1 MQNQFSPQMSVS
13 SLIKAR
19 PIAIGE
25 LQKSQIRFWDVLE
38 KSLGE
43 LFPTAKLKP
52 LLEVIEKTP
61 VAEPT
66 SEWSTFPLYTFID
79 YLCFNHRQILIE
91 EVAEISH
98 ILEIHSLSDS
108 PEALELKDFKKAF
121 DTFVREFEGYIVEED
136 NFLFPRI
143 LRYEACLRD
152 RNVNPEFHRG
162 SLQSYLATPKSKDKR
177 KFYQEA
183 VTLAYRIRTLEARMP
198 NSLVAKELT
207 ELMDSLSEKLTD
219 HLELENK
226 ALFTTARD
234 LERHLY
240 NMTIDGQPALTHS
253 I

>member
-1 MQNQFSPQMSVS
+1 MQNHFSPQMSVS

-19 PIAIGE
+19 PIAIGL
-25 LQKSQIRFWDVLE
+25 LQKTQIRFWDVLE
-38 KSLGE
+38 KGLGE
-43 LFPTAKLKP
+43 LFPPAKLEP
-52 LLEVIEKTP
+52 LLEAIDKTP
-61 VAEPT
+61 IAEAT
-66 SEWSTFPLYTFID
+66 SEWSSFPLYTLID
-79 YLCFNHRQILIE
+79 YLCFNHRQMIVD
-91 EVAEISH
+91 EVAEVSH
-98 ILEIHSLSDS
+98 ILEIHTLSDS
-108 PEALELKDFKKAF
+108 PEAIELREFKKAF
-121 DTFVREFEGYIVEED
+121 DTFVREFEAYIVEEE

-183 VTLAYRIRTLEARMP
+183 VTLAYRIRTLEARIP
-198 NSLVAKELT
+198 TSLVAKELT

-240 NMTIDGQPALTHS
+240 NMTIDGQPALAH
-253 I
+253 